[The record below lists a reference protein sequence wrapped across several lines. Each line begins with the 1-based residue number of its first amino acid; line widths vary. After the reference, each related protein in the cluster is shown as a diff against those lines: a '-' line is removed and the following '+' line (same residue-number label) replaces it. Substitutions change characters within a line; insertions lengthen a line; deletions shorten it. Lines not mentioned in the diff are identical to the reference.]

1 MKSLSLKSVV
11 RILFIVLLFATVS
24 PQNVCAQKKKSQLK
38 AKQRKIE
45 KKISY
50 TKKLLGET
58 KNKKDATLTEYKL
71 LQGQVNDRKMLIRTY
86 NSEVEMLEAQIKDK
100 RQNINQLNENLLNLK
115 EEYAALIY
123 QSYKSRNNYD
133 QWMFLFASE
142 DFYQAFRRM
151 KYLQEFNEYRRS
163 KAEEIINTTRALE
176 DEIQDLE
183 KKKDERLGV
192 LIVKEQETRSLENDT
207 RKKAK
212 AVQDLK
218 SQERKLKQ
226 DLRKQK
232 NNWRKMDK
240 EIQRLIELEL
250 RKNNSGKGR
259 LPLTP
264 AELKLSKSFAAN
276 MGKLPWPSERGIIT
290 SKYGV
295 HAHEQLN
302 NVQVNNKGI
311 DIRCEKGSSAR
322 AVFSGKVVKVIKLP
336 QYYAVLVSHG
346 NYFTIYNRLSTVSV
360 STGDMLETKQR
371 IGTVW
376 TNTENGE
383 TILSFEVRKV
393 KDTQNPEKWLSPR

>member
-24 PQNVCAQKKKSQLK
+24 PQNTYAQKKKSQLK

-86 NSEVEMLEAQIKDK
+86 NSEVEMLEAQIKEK

-123 QSYKSRNNYD
+123 QSYKSRNTYD

-142 DFYQAFRRM
+142 DFYQAYRRM

-176 DEIQDLE
+176 DEIQELE

-192 LIVKEQETRSLENDT
+192 LIVKEQETRSLENDS

-232 NNWRKMDK
+232 NDWRKMDK

-264 AELKLSKSFAAN
+264 AEQKLSKSFAAN